1 MQIRNWITSKR
12 VETRTF
18 ALLSCLVLLSMFTHT
33 VVLAAEQPNVQSTST
48 PFRAQ
53 ALNNPAHD
61 SAMSGTVQRL
71 ITNHKPGVP
80 AGFQLL
86 VDGPQ
91 GSFTAS
97 LGSNLSREVQLS
109 LSQGAPVQISGV
121 MQTINDK
128 EYLLARTLTVSGK
141 QTIIRNE
148 NGFLVHTSQRS
159 RASANNSALYRSAK

>member
-33 VVLAAEQPNVQSTST
+33 VVLAAEQPNVRT
-48 PFRAQ
+48 PSPAQ

-61 SAMSGTVQRL
+61 SAMTGTVQRL
-71 ITNHKPGVP
+71 ITSRTPGVP

-97 LGSNLSREVQLS
+97 LGSQLSREVQEG

-141 QTIIRNE
+141 QTIVRNE

-159 RASANNSALYRSAK
+159 RTSANNSAFYRSAK